1 MGSIELCKTCINQK
15 FDIQQGLLCGLTN
28 EKGSYE
34 DACGDFIKD
43 ETKNV
48 YQGMALRPNHTRGKV
63 IMSLIWI
70 VLVAQVMLLLSGWMQ
85 LNLLQTVK
93 AGGTITPEAAT
104 SNDLRHQFINL
115 IFLLAYIVS
124 AITFIMW
131 FRRAYYNLHQKVK
144 ALSYGDGWAAGAWFV
159 PFINLYRPYE
169 IMKELYEETK
179 KYLRTNEVNADLKLE
194 TNILGAW
201 WILWLV
207 NGIFG
212 QVEFRYAR
220 HAETI
225 SQLTTST
232 ILEII
237 GSIIGIPLAIIT
249 IMVIKNYT
257 KAEYVLSEN

>member
-1 MGSIELCKTCINQK
+1 MGSIELCKTCKNQK

-43 ETKNV
+43 ETKKEF
-48 YQGMALRPNHTRGKV
+48 QGNPIRNNYKRGKI
-63 IMSLIWI
+63 IMSVIWI
-70 VLVAQVMLLLSGWMQ
+70 FLVAEVMFLLSGWMQ

-93 AGGTITPEAAT
+93 SGGNITAEAAT
-104 SNDLRHQFINL
+104 ANDLRHQFIS
-115 IFLLAYIVS
+115 IIYLLVYIVS
-124 AITFIMW
+124 GITFIMW

-144 ALSYGDGWAAGAWFV
+144 VLSYGDGWAAGSWFV

-179 KYLRTNEVNADLKLE
+179 AYISNKDANSVLNLE
-194 TNILGAW
+194 TNLLGVW
-201 WILWLV
+201 WIIWLV
-207 NGIFG
+207 NGVFG
-212 QVEFRYAR
+212 QVQFHYAKS
-220 HAETI
+220 AVTL

-232 ILEII
+232 ILGII

-249 IMVIKNYT
+249 IKVIKNYT
-257 KAEYVLSEN
+257 KAESVLSEN